1 MTSDLF
7 QITRR
12 PHNPLMCTDLIR
24 SRFSLS
30 KEPDSPEG
38 LLLDLL
44 VICAKCAMDSSYD
57 TMGGARRGQ
66 QHNKMPLTHHNNCTF
81 ERLCKLAWV
90 ASFLESLATSC
101 VSENHQLYTATIV
114 HSVEY
119 AQCALLQPPLPP
131 FPFRRSMPS
140 SIEVVVCRH
149 RLTRPPAFHPGGGMI
164 YGKQRCWSGTPNT
177 HDHRTYLLPPPATS
191 HHVEK

>member
-1 MTSDLF
+1 MQACLGGKLSRELGHKLRFRKSPTLHGNNSAF
-7 QITRR
+7 GRVC
-12 PHNPLMCTDLIR
+12 PMCTAAAAAAALSLRRSMPSLI
-24 SRFSLS
+24 
-30 KEPDSPEG
+30 
-38 LLLDLL
+38 
-44 VICAKCAMDSSYD
+44 
-57 TMGGARRGQ
+57 
-66 QHNKMPLTHHNNCTF
+66 
-81 ERLCKLAWV
+81 WV